1 MSEIK
6 VAIAGVGNC
15 TNSLVQ
21 GRFYYEDKEQT
32 LKNKTTF
39 PPSLD
44 GRGRGEGERE
54 IIPGLMHP
62 VLGGYKV
69 TDIVPVVAFDVDK
82 RKVGK
87 DLSEAIWASP
97 NCTKKFSEVPHLGVK
112 VLMGPVLDGVTEHLK
127 RYVEVSSEKEIDNVD
142 KVAQI
147 LKDNRADALV
157 INLPTAS
164 EKAAWFY
171 AEAAFKA
178 KAGIVNG
185 IPVLI
190 ANDKV
195 FAKKAEKNKVPIVG
209 DDYKSQ
215 LGGTILDRD
224 LLNLC
229 IQRGIKITKSYQLN
243 YGGNTDFWNLTDYS
257 RGKTK
262 HASKKRGVDSVM
274 TYPAPFSVNVSHLE
288 VLNDD
293 KICRIE
299 IWGENFGGTPIKLE
313 AKLHVVDSPNSAGVM
328 VDAIRCCKLAL
339 DRGIGGVL
347 ESASSYLM
355 KSTPKQYSSEERA
368 RKAMDEWIKGKRGE

>member
-1 MSEIK
+1 MAEIK

-15 TNSLVQ
+15 TSSLVQ
-21 GRFYYEDKEQT
+21 GKYYYQNLEPKE
-32 LKNKTTF
+32 
-39 PPSLD
+39 
-44 GRGRGEGERE
+44 GE

-62 VLGGYKV
+62 VIGDYKV
-69 TDIVPVVAFDVDK
+69 SDIVPVVAFDIDE

-87 DLSEAIWASP
+87 DLSEAIWAPP
-97 NCTKKFSEVPHLGVK
+97 NCTQKFSDVPYLGIK

-127 RYVEVSSEKEIDNVD
+127 RYVKVSSEKEIDDVD
-142 KVAQI
+142 KVAEI
-147 LKDNRADALV
+147 LKEKKVNVLV
-157 INLPTAS
+157 INLPTGA

-171 AEAAFKA
+171 AEAALKA
-178 KAGIVNG
+178 GAGIVNG

-190 ANDKV
+190 ANNKE
-195 FAKKAEKNKVPIVG
+195 FAKRAEENKVPIVG

-229 IQRGIKITKSYQLN
+229 QERGIKITKSYQLN
-243 YGGNTDFWNLTDYS
+243 YGGNTDFWNLTDYT

-262 HASKKRGVDSVM
+262 HASKKRGVDAVM
-274 TYPAPFSVNVSHLE
+274 KYDAPFSVNVSQLE

-339 DRGIGGVL
+339 DRGRGGVL

-355 KSTPKQYSSEERA
+355 KSSPVQYPNEELA
-368 RKAMDEWIKGKRGE
+368 RKAMDEFIEGKRER

>member
-1 MSEIK
+1 MSEIRI
-6 VAIAGVGNC
+6 AIAGIGNC
-15 TNSLVQ
+15 TSSLVQ
-21 GRFYYEDKEQT
+21 GRFYYERRGQSAKG
-32 LKNKTTF
+32 KTTLS
-39 PPSLD
+39 PSIN
-44 GRGRGEGERE
+44 GRGRGKGEE
-54 IIPGLMHP
+54 EAIPGLMHP

-69 TDIVPVVAFDVDK
+69 TDIVPVVAFDIDA

-87 DLSEAIWASP
+87 DLSEAIWAPP
-97 NCTKKFSEVPHLGVK
+97 NCTMKFSEVPHLGVE

-127 RYVEVSSEKEIDNVD
+127 KYVEVSSEKEIDDVG

-147 LKDNRADALV
+147 LKDNRVDALV

-164 EKAAWFY
+164 GKAAWFY
-171 AEAAFKA
+171 AEAALKA

-190 ANDKV
+190 ANNKD
-195 FAKKAEKNKVPIVG
+195 FAKKAEENKVPIVG

-243 YGGNTDFWNLTDYS
+243 YGGNTDFWNLTDWQ

-274 TYPAPFSVNVSHLE
+274 PYQTPFSVNVSHLE

-328 VDAIRCCKLAL
+328 VDGIRCCKLAL

-355 KSTPKQYSSEERA
+355 KSAPKQYSSDEEA
-368 RKAMDEWIKGKRGE
+368 RKAMDEFIEGKREK

>member
-1 MSEIK
+1 MAEIRI
-6 VAIAGVGNC
+6 AIAGVGNC
-15 TNSLVQ
+15 TSSLVQ
-21 GRFYYEDKEQT
+21 GRYYYQNLEPKE
-32 LKNKTTF
+32 
-39 PPSLD
+39 
-44 GRGRGEGERE
+44 GE

-62 VLGGYKV
+62 VIGDYKV
-69 TDIVPVVAFDVDK
+69 SDIVPVVAFDIDE

-97 NCTKKFSEVPHLGVK
+97 NCTQKFSDVSYLGVK

-127 RYVEVSSEKEIDNVD
+127 RYVEISSEKEIDDVD
-142 KVAQI
+142 KVAEI
-147 LKDNRADALV
+147 LKEKKVDVLV

-171 AEAAFKA
+171 SEAALKA
-178 KAGIVNG
+178 GAGIVNG

-190 ANDKV
+190 ANNKD
-195 FAKKAEKNKVPIVG
+195 FAKRAEENKVPIVG

-229 IQRGIKITKSYQLN
+229 QQRGIKIIKSYQLN

-262 HASKKRGVDSVM
+262 HASKKRGVDVVM
-274 TYPAPFSVNVSHLE
+274 KYEAPFSVNVSHLE
-288 VLNDD
+288 VLNDE

-339 DRGIGGVL
+339 DKGIGGVL

-355 KSTPKQYSSEERA
+355 KSAPVQYSSDEEA
-368 RKAMDEWIKGKRGE
+368 RTAMEEFIEGKRER